1 MPDEGEVV
9 VEDGNVTICG
19 PTAGSGSGSPPP
31 DSEG

>member
-19 PTAGSGSGSPPP
+19 PTAGSGAEAP
-31 DSEG
+31 DQED